1 MYVKSIP
8 RLSGPFI
15 LYGTLYILY
24 TRQHVGIVSSYEKLR
39 KGVKT
44 GGLGGMESLNKV
56 LKGLRET
63 VLLSPTD
70 TTTADTLD

>member
-1 MYVKSIP
+1 
-8 RLSGPFI
+8 
-15 LYGTLYILY
+15 
-24 TRQHVGIVSSYEKLR
+24 
-39 KGVKT
+39 
-44 GGLGGMESLNKV
+44 MESLNKV